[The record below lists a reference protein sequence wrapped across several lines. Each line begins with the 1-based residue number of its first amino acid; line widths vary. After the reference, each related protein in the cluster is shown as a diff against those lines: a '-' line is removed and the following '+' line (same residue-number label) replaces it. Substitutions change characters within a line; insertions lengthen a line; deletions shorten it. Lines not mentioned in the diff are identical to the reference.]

1 MNVPHPYS
9 SVFPRCLSN
18 FVKIGVTLNLTRIFA
33 ENVFGVEWE
42 KLEVH
47 SSKCKPHSE
56 PGLFHIH
63 RWRRLISGPTGDDAA
78 GLCCAHSGKNLQSQP
93 IGPLFGSYNLLK
105 SHGMYCVLLFL

>member
-9 SVFPRCLSN
+9 SVFSHCLCN

-56 PGLFHIH
+56 PGLFRIH

-78 GLCCAHSGKNLQSQP
+78 GAVLCTLRQKPAEPANRA
-93 IGPLFGSYNLLK
+93 IIWFI
-105 SHGMYCVLLFL
+105 

>member
-1 MNVPHPYS
+1 MNVLHPYS
-9 SVFPRCLSN
+9 SVFPHSLSN
-18 FVKIGVTLNLTRIFA
+18 CVKVGVTLNLTRIFA

-63 RWRRLISGPTGDDAA
+63 CWRRLISGPTGDDAA
-78 GLCCAHSGKNLQSQP
+78 GTVDVHTQAKTCRASQP
-93 IGPLFGSYNLLK
+93 GHYLVHITR
-105 SHGMYCVLLFL
+105 